1 MELTN
6 LNLPE
11 RDLKDLV
18 KIALEELIKEKPEL
32 FRDLIAEA
40 IEDIALGKSIEEGLN
55 TPEVSEEEVL
65 RILKE
70 Y

>member
-11 RDLKDLV
+11 RDLKNLV

-32 FRDLIAEA
+32 FRDLIAEV
-40 IEDIALGKSIEEGLN
+40 IEDIALGKAIEEGLN
-55 TPEVSEEEVL
+55 TPEVSEEEVF

-70 Y
+70 D

>member
-11 RDLKDLV
+11 RDLQDLV

-32 FRDLIAEA
+32 FRDLIAEV
-40 IEDIALGKSIEEGLN
+40 IEDIALGKAIEEGLN
-55 TPEVSEEEVL
+55 TLEVSEEEVF
-65 RILKE
+65 RIL
-70 Y
+70 

>member
-11 RDLKDLV
+11 RDLKNLI

-32 FRDLIAEA
+32 FRDLIAEV
-40 IEDIALGKSIEEGLN
+40 IEDMALGKAIKEGLK
-55 TPEVSEEEVL
+55 TPEVREEEVFKV
-65 RILKE
+65 LKD
-70 Y
+70 